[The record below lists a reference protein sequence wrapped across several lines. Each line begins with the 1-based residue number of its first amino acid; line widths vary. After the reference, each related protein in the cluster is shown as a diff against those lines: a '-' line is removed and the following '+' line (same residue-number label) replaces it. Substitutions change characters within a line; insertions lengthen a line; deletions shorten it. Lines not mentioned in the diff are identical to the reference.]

1 MCKITRGPIA
11 PKSKNTYS
19 SINNILKSMKTTCTF
34 IVFFLFVTAFANA
47 QSNYKRTYPL
57 KNKNFQHTA
66 SYSSGNAIIYI
77 DRDSLIE
84 NLQSLVINS
93 SYPEFYKRRIKS
105 TTETIIAL
113 SQKNDTTNISS
124 IIEDQ
129 EIINMT
135 LSYFSECIFKKQAN
149 VLDKRTNEFVKKII
163 VKKSNSSTKK
173 SRTYAFYFYFL
184 PDDKKEFMHRI
195 ERIGSGTKFL

>member
-1 MCKITRGPIA
+1 MCKIIWVIIA
-11 PKSKNTYS
+11 LKSKNTYLS
-19 SINNILKSMKTTCTF
+19 MCNILMSMKTTCTF
-34 IVFFLFVTAFANA
+34 IFILLLVTTFSNA
-47 QSNYKRTYPL
+47 QNKYKRTYPL
-57 KNKNFQHTA
+57 KNKHFQHTA

-84 NLQSLVINS
+84 NLQSLAKS
-93 SYPEFYKRRIKS
+93 SNYVESYKTRIKN
-105 TTETIIAL
+105 TTETIIIL
-113 SQKNDTTNISS
+113 SQKSDTTNISS
-124 IIEDQ
+124 IVEDQ

-135 LSYFSECIFKKQAN
+135 LSYFSECIFKNQAN

-163 VKKSNSSTKK
+163 VKKSSSSTKK

>member
-1 MCKITRGPIA
+1 MWLTIA
-11 PKSKNTYS
+11 LKSKNTYT
-19 SINNILKSMKTTCTF
+19 SISNILKSMKVAYTF
-34 IVFFLFVTAFANA
+34 IFFFLLVTTFANA
-47 QSNYKRTYPL
+47 QNNYKRSYPL
-57 KNKNFQHTA
+57 KTRHFQHTA

-84 NLQSLVINS
+84 NLWSLVKS
-93 SYPEFYKRRIKS
+93 SNYVESYKARIKN
-105 TTETIIAL
+105 TTETIIVL
-113 SQKNDTTNISS
+113 SQKSDTTNISS

-135 LSYFSECIFKKQAN
+135 LSYFSECIFKNQAN

>member
-1 MCKITRGPIA
+1 MKVIIA
-11 PKSKNTYS
+11 LKSKNTYS
-19 SINNILKSMKTTCTF
+19 GIGNILMGMKSAYTF
-34 IVFFLFVTAFANA
+34 IIIFLLVTSFANA
-47 QSNYKRTYPL
+47 QNKYKRAYPL
-57 KNKNFQHTA
+57 KNKQFQHTA
-66 SYSSGNAIIYI
+66 SYSSGNAVIYI

-84 NLQSLVINS
+84 NLQSLGKS
-93 SYPEFYKRRIKS
+93 SNYVESYKRRIKNIA
-105 TTETIIAL
+105 ETIIVL
-113 SQKNDTTNISS
+113 SQKSDTTNVSS
-124 IIEDQ
+124 IVEDQ

-149 VLDKRTNEFVKKII
+149 VLDKRTNKFVKKII
-163 VKKSNSSTKK
+163 VKKSYSSTKK